1 MSDLSTIDFAT
12 LTPAQ
17 FEEILPDLFAGGG
30 KVSEDPRLQTF
41 LAANPSASE
50 LVHDLETI
58 AETAKALFEP
68 THEPSDD
75 LWNKI
80 QGRMNSDSDDTEDS
94 DDSEGIEPLDAREP
108 LEPKDLSGPSSSSD
122 HSK

>member
-30 KVSEDPRLQTF
+30 KVSEDLRLQSF
-41 LAANPSASE
+41 LAANPSALE
-50 LVHDLETI
+50 LVRDLETI

-80 QGRMNSDSDDTEDS
+80 QGRMISDSDETEDS
-94 DDSEGIEPLDAREP
+94 DDSDGSEGVEPSGTKEP
-108 LEPKDLSGPSSSSD
+108 FDSEDPSGPSD
-122 HSK
+122 HGK